1 MKITNISQAVKNPD
15 RVNISVDG
23 KYRFSLD
30 FYQVG
35 ELGIKV
41 GKEYT
46 EEELIEL
53 ETESQFGKLYAR
65 ALEYCLMRPH
75 SAKEVRDYLWR
86 KTLTKKILQNKS
98 NSRPTSRT
106 YSQSKGLTLNRGDN
120 SENQI
125 IEKPGV
131 SKENA
136 ERVFNRL
143 VERGYINDESFARY
157 WIENR
162 NQTKGT
168 SLRKLQNELR
178 GKGVETS
185 VIESILH
192 ESVRNDEDELAKVIT
207 KKRRKYPDDQKFTQY
222 LMRQGFRYDDIKS
235 ALNQSD

>member
-1 MKITNISQAVKNPD
+1 MKITNISQAVRNPD

-30 FYQVG
+30 ISQVG

-41 GKEYT
+41 GKEYS
-46 EEELIEL
+46 EDELAEL
-53 ETESQFGKLYAR
+53 ETESQFGKLYGR

-86 KTLTKKILQNKS
+86 KTLSTKYIQK
-98 NSRPTSRT
+98 
-106 YSQSKGLTLNRGDN
+106 KGFTLNGGDN
-120 SENQI
+120 SENRI

-143 VERGYINDESFARY
+143 VERGYINDESFAKY

-178 GKGVETS
+178 AKGVELS
-185 VIESILH
+185 VIESIQQ
-192 ESVRNDEDELAKVIT
+192 ESARNDEDELGKVIA
-207 KKRRKYPDDQKFTQY
+207 KRRSKYPDEQKFIQY

-235 ALNQSD
+235 ALSPSD